1 MSKYLNPMKKQLFQL
16 SIYDFHSV
24 KTSLA
29 KHVSLMSIGYKSIIK
44 ANSRS
49 FLDTMEVS
57 VYFDQKQISLS
68 DIAGTG

>member
-1 MSKYLNPMKKQLFQL
+1 MFRWCEQGISLN
-16 SIYDFHSV
+16 SSR
-24 KTSLA
+24 
-29 KHVSLMSIGYKSIIK
+29 IK

-49 FLDTMEVS
+49 FLDIMEVS